1 MREKDNKSFDAK
13 NVKLLFQNRV
23 LFIFIII
30 IIISIFTSIAYREFA
45 TLDNISTVL
54 LNISIDAIVAIGMM
68 ILLISGVFDL
78 SVGSVVGLSGAITA
92 KLIDSLSMHFAL
104 AAIMAIVA
112 CLCIGL
118 FNGMII
124 AKIGVNPLIETLAML
139 GICRGLVLVVAA
151 TGITRLPESFLKIA
165 DTTFLGFQ
173 IPVWYMIVI
182 AGVFSLLLFKV
193 RFFRRYYYLGGNV
206 KAASL
211 SGINVIK
218 MRVFSFVLSSGL
230 AGLAGVILTAKL
242 GASIPTLGTGVELRT
257 ITACVLGG
265 ASLSGGYGTVLGA
278 IVGIFFMGLINNLMV
293 VTRMAVSWQSIVISG
308 IMITVV
314 TVDAFLSKGSVQ

>member
-1 MREKDNKSFDAK
+1 MQGKEKKSIDAK

-30 IIISIFTSIAYREFA
+30 IIISIFAGITYREFA
-45 TLDNISTVL
+45 TVDNISTVL
-54 LNISIDAIVAIGMM
+54 LNISIDAIVAVGMM

-92 KLIDSLSMHFAL
+92 KLIDSMSMHFAL
-104 AAIMAIVA
+104 AALVAIA
-112 CLCIGL
+112 TCLCIGL
-118 FNGMII
+118 FNGIII
-124 AKIGVNPLIETLAML
+124 ANVGVNPLIETLAMM

-151 TGITRLPESFLKIA
+151 TGITRLPDSFLKIA

-182 AGVFSLLLFKV
+182 AIVFSLLLLKV
-193 RFFRRYYYLGGNV
+193 RVFRRYYYIGGNI

-211 SGINVIK
+211 SGINVIR
-218 MRVFSFVLSSGL
+218 MRLFSFVLSSGL

-278 IVGIFFMGLINNLMV
+278 IVGIFFMGLVNNLMV
-293 VTRMAVSWQSIVISG
+293 VTRMAVSWQNIVISG
-308 IMITVV
+308 ILIAVV
-314 TVDAFLSKGSVQ
+314 TGDAILNKRSV

>member
-1 MREKDNKSFDAK
+1 MREKDNKSFGTI
-13 NVKLLFQNRV
+13 NVKQLFQNRV

-30 IIISIFTSIAYREFA
+30 ILISIFASIVYREFA
-45 TLDNISTVL
+45 TIDNISTVL
-54 LNISIDAIVAIGMM
+54 LNISIDAIVAVGMM

-92 KLIDSLSMHFAL
+92 KLIDSLGMHFSL
-104 AAIMAIVA
+104 AAIIAIVT

-124 AKIGVNPLIETLAML
+124 AKVGVNPLIETLAML

-151 TGITRLPESFLKIA
+151 TGIARLPESFLKIA
-165 DTTFLGFQ
+165 DTTFLGFR

-182 AGVFSLLLFKV
+182 ASVFSILLLKV

-211 SGINVIK
+211 SGIDVIK

-308 IMITVV
+308 ILIAVV
-314 TVDAFLSKGSVQ
+314 TIDALLGKSSAQ